1 MTRKSK
7 RKENTA
13 VQQQE
18 KYQKHKDRNNKNS
31 VTLAQ
36 QGPIKA
42 KMQNRSL
49 K

>member
-7 RKENTA
+7 RKKALLSSNRKNIKNTKT
-13 VQQQE
+13 E
-18 KYQKHKDRNNKNS
+18 TKKS